1 MGVCTLCR
9 NIVEDIVHAFFLC
22 PNNNLAGLCALGWVQ
37 VLLPS
42 LSQED
47 AVLVNLGDSL
57 SGEEEAA
64 VLQVLAMSL
73 KYIWEARVAKKVV
86 TIHQI
91 RSEIEVNITILRKAS
106 RQNICLLMD
115 QMINS

>member
-1 MGVCTLCR
+1 MIRSRDIRSDLRSFFFRLVHQFLPTQARLSRLRLAGQGMGVCTLCR
-9 NIVEDIVHAFFLC
+9 NDVEDNVHAFFLC

-57 SGEEEAA
+57 SGKKEAA
-64 VLQVLAMSL
+64 VLQVLSISL
-73 KYIWEARVAKKVV
+73 KYI
-86 TIHQI
+86 
-91 RSEIEVNITILRKAS
+91 
-106 RQNICLLMD
+106 
-115 QMINS
+115 